1 MNVSIHGVESIDSI
15 HTGSCS
21 TAKHGWVTIRP
32 MARVGAECD
41 PSGPKITPE
50 ITLFFDDMEE
60 GFSSMMEA
68 MIDAYDGWAQDNTVL
83 RRKVVE

>member
-32 MARVGAECD
+32 MARVGAE
-41 PSGPKITPE
+41 
-50 ITLFFDDMEE
+50 
-60 GFSSMMEA
+60 
-68 MIDAYDGWAQDNTVL
+68 
-83 RRKVVE
+83 